1 LGLQRYA
8 FINKIKIKF
17 KKNIKNIFGVFR
29 IKIAKQKV
37 ANAIVIYSVDM
48 HIFIKNYKPILMKA
62 LWNNQV
68 IAESNDT
75 VVVENNHY
83 FPKNS
88 VKAEYL
94 KDSNTHSTC
103 PWKGLA
109 SYYTLEI
116 DGKQNPDAAWYYPE
130 PKEAA
135 ANIKDYVAFWK
146 GVKITE

>member
-1 LGLQRYA
+1 
-8 FINKIKIKF
+8 
-17 KKNIKNIFGVFR
+17 
-29 IKIAKQKV
+29 
-37 ANAIVIYSVDM
+37 M
-48 HIFIKNYKPILMKA
+48 HIFIQNYKPINMKA

-83 FPKNS
+83 FPKSS
-88 VKAEYL
+88 VNAAYL

-109 SYYTLEI
+109 SYYTLEV
-116 DGKQNPDAAWYYPE
+116 DSKQNPDAAWYYPE

-135 ANIKDYVAFWK
+135 ANIKDHVAFWK